1 MEYRVFNENNCLA
14 IVTDEQLEIAFM
26 QKEELPVKIIAG
38 MGASRAGKYL
48 PRLEEALYYEQKRS
62 RIDAIYSVFSIEETE
77 IVAILQ
83 RKERSLPLED
93 LNNPSSEKV
102 ILQSL
107 LIRLEGGPSAVQ
119 TAFFDRQASP
129 HIKFR
134 LMFLYSSHFTM
145 LLEDLHFIIN
155 ALEAI
160 ALREEDW
167 IQALKKDDY
176 VDAVIQGVEAVS
188 TAMVRHNLLDE
199 LSEEDYC
206 RLAATGKKL
215 LEMRV
220 DSIVNE
226 SIAEF
231 SKGLPPSY
239 AYLMLEPIMNG
250 KAKGDVRRELKK
262 SLEILKAKEDK
273 N

>member
-1 MEYRVFNENNCLA
+1 MEYRVFNENNCLTV
-14 IVTDEQLEIAFM
+14 VTDEQLEIAFM
-26 QKEELPVKIIAG
+26 QKEDLPVKIIVG
-38 MGASRAGKYL
+38 MGASRAVKYL

-62 RIDAIYSVFSIEETE
+62 RIDAIYSVFSIAETE
-77 IVAILQ
+77 IVSVLQ
-83 RKERSLPLED
+83 RKERSLPLDD
-93 LNNPSSEKV
+93 LNHHSSEKV
-102 ILQSL
+102 ILRSM

-119 TAFFDRQASP
+119 AAFFDKHVSP
-129 HIKFR
+129 QIKFR
-134 LMFLYSSHFTM
+134 FMFLYSAHFSM

-160 ALREEDW
+160 GLREEDW

-231 SKGLPPSY
+231 SKGLPPFH
-239 AYLMLEPIMNG
+239 AYFMLEPIMNG

-262 SLEILKAKEDK
+262 SLEILRAKEDK
-273 N
+273 H